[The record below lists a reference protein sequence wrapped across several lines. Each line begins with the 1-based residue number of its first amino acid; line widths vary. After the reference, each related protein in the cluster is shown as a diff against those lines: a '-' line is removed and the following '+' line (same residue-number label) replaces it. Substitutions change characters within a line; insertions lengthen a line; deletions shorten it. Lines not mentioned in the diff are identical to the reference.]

1 MQCHNHQTYFICNL
15 NWVFI
20 NFFSLSAFST
30 RPVLAWSV
38 NLSSG
43 GALQLLHQPVHINR
57 RWLLPRNPALH
68 FIDKRGQI
76 HQHSLLLG
84 MAFFKTHFLDADLA
98 VGEFV
103 LAQDD
108 GEGDTALLGG
118 AELLREFGFEFVR
131 KFSLWVLVVDCCT
144 A

>member
-1 MQCHNHQTYFICNL
+1 MQSKLGIYKL
-15 NWVFI
+15 
-20 NFFSLSAFST
+20 FSLLTFST

-57 RWLLPRNPALH
+57 RRLLPRNSALH
-68 FIDKRGQI
+68 FINKRGEI

-84 MAFFKTHFLDADLA
+84 VALFKTHFLDADFA
-98 VGEFV
+98 VGELV

-108 GEGDTALLGG
+108 SEGDTAFLGG
-118 AELLREFGFEFVR
+118 AELLWEFGFEFVR
-131 KFSLWVLVVDCCT
+131 EFSLSDVSCCCCCCCCT